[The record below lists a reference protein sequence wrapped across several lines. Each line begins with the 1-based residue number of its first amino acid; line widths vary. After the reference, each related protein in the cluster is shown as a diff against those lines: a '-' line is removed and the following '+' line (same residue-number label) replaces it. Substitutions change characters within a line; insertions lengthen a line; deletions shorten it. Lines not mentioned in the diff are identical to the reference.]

1 MANAIVV
8 YGSTTGNTER
18 AAKKIAKK
26 LGIAEVKNITDL
38 SASDFED
45 YDQLILGTSTWDEGE
60 LQEDWVSVFEDLDDV
75 DLSDKTIALFGLGD
89 QDAFGQWFV
98 SGIGK
103 IYRKVL
109 SRGARVVG
117 FWPTDGYDFQDSE
130 GVESGKFVGLALDDD
145 NQEDMTDDRIAAW
158 CEQIKG
164 DFS

>member
-130 GVESGKFVGLALDDD
+130 GVENGKFVGLALDDD
-145 NQEDMTDDRIAAW
+145 NQEDMTDERISAW